1 MAAEV
6 FDRTF
11 DPSVIERVDIDLPD
25 ASTTDPKLA
34 FVLRN
39 VLSRE
44 ECERLIALSERN
56 TYSTA
61 LINIGGGRQVLMT
74 DVRNNDRY
82 IRDDE
87 EMADVMFQR
96 LRPFLPTTWK
106 NSELVSLNERLRFL
120 RYDPGQ
126 RFEPHYDGTFQR
138 KSGLKAGERSYITV
152 QLYLNEGFEGGETTF
167 LSESGRVPV
176 AYVPET
182 GSVLIFQHRLLHEG
196 SAVRSGRK
204 YTIRTDVMYRPR
216 IGRLGMIA
224 TTLTIAGLVLLGV
237 TRYSQRAGAA
247 Q

>member
-61 LINIGGGRQVLMT
+61 LLNVGGGNEVLET
-74 DVRNNDRY
+74 NVRDSSRH

-167 LSESGRVPV
+167 LSESGRAPV
-176 AYVPET
+176 AYVPQT
-182 GSVLIFQHRLLHEG
+182 GSALLFQHRLLHEG